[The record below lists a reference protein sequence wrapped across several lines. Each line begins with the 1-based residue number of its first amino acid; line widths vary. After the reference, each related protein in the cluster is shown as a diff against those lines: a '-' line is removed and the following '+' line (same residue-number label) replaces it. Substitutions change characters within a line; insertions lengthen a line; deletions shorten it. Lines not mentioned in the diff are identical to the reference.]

1 MRPESP
7 KMKRSDD
14 GLIENDPKLEKVA
27 FAGILAQADKS
38 IMMKNKLSSI
48 DTELEKD
55 RLKGKEMRE
64 LNDAEKFNLT
74 GPF

>member
-27 FAGILAQADKS
+27 FAGILAQTDKS

-48 DTELEKD
+48 DNELEKD